1 MKKILA
7 ILIISF
13 MFSGGLT
20 ACGNVYDDRNSNI
33 SKEADA
39 AVTANEQK
47 DAMNQPEDTTEV
59 LPSEDQEKEGD
70 PFKVLVAYYSAT
82 GNTER
87 IANIAAEA
95 SGADTFVITPVNEYT
110 DADLV
115 WRDESSRVNEEH
127 EDENRHVELIST
139 EVEDFDS
146 YEVIFIGYPIWWGDA
161 AWVVDDFVKNND
173 FAGKTVIPF
182 GTSSSSPL
190 GESGTKLAAMAGTG
204 EWLEGKRFS
213 SRADEAE
220 VKEWVGSLD
229 FFQ

>member
-1 MKKILA
+1 MMKKIRSILMSVMLIVGLA
-7 ILIISF
+7 
-13 MFSGGLT
+13 
-20 ACGNVYDDRNSNI
+20 ACGTGDIPKGIDS
-33 SKEADA
+33 
-39 AVTANEQK
+39 AVITNKLENA
-47 DAMNQPEDTTEV
+47 T
-59 LPSEDQEKEGD
+59 GD
-70 PFKVLVAYYSAT
+70 VPKVLVAYYSVS

-87 IANIAAEA
+87 IANMIAET
-95 SGADTFVITPVNEYT
+95 SGADKFVITPVDEYT

-115 WRDESSRVNEEH
+115 WRDESSRVNQEH

-173 FAGKTVIPF
+173 FTGKTVIPF
-182 GTSSSSPL
+182 CTSSSSPL
-190 GESGTKLAAMAGTG
+190 GESGTKLAALVGTG

-213 SRADEAE
+213 SGADESE